1 MAEACGAG
9 GALPWPVR
17 ARPVWQAIEHV
28 AFCFCPS
35 SSAYRLKIFAN
46 LGMITAQDF
55 LPRQS
60 FVVCV
65 WKSSGLGQ
73 CTESCRV
80 TKAAVSQGE
89 FRGKTA
95 PKLSQMKLV
104 LVQTFPGRVQGNLA
118 QLWCLDLFDLSSEKQ
133 RTRLIFG
140 RGLKF
145 RFLNFWIFPQV
156 H

>member
-1 MAEACGAG
+1 
-9 GALPWPVR
+9 
-17 ARPVWQAIEHV
+17 
-28 AFCFCPS
+28 
-35 SSAYRLKIFAN
+35 
-46 LGMITAQDF
+46 MITAQDF

-118 QLWCLDLFDLSSEKQ
+118 QL
-133 RTRLIFG
+133 
-140 RGLKF
+140 
-145 RFLNFWIFPQV
+145 
-156 H
+156 